1 MDKDQSFPLKTTN
14 PVIFQ
19 DHHSASEV
27 TTTVSGTDKEDIGNL
42 LLQSCIYDLCRKISV
57 VSPNDANQ
65 EVQEDLFTTEV
76 TIAYELLA
84 TDITLCFIGHHS

>member
-1 MDKDQSFPLKTTN
+1 MTKDQSFPLEATN
-14 PVIFQ
+14 PVISH
-19 DHHSASEV
+19 DNHV

-42 LLQSCIYDLCRKISV
+42 SYIYDLCRKIFLV
-57 VSPNDANQ
+57 FPNDAIQ

-84 TDITLCFIGHHS
+84 TDIKLRFIGHHS